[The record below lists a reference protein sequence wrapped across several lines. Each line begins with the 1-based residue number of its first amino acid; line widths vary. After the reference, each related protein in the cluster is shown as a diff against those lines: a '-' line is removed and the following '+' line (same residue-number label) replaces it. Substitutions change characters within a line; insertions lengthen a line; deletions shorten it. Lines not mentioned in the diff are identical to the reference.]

1 MSLAKSES
9 AEQGASPKLHCLSAA
24 KLAAMQFTPVRW
36 AVDGLIAEGVNILAG
51 RPKLGKS
58 WLALGAAVA
67 VASGGQFL
75 GVPVEQGPVLYLA
88 LEDSARRI
96 QARLKRLLDDAG
108 AAWPA
113 GLTFAFQCPRTDAGG
128 LDALKAEVRHSRPRL
143 IVVDTFQKIRQ
154 RQTGG
159 GNAYAEDYDA
169 VGVLQQ
175 LALELQA
182 AALLI
187 CHTRKRA
194 KDDLEPDDP
203 LDEVTGTT
211 GITAAADA
219 VLVLTRKR
227 HGNEGKLFVSGRDV
241 EECSLN
247 LLWDPRHCLWS
258 PQEAAGPDAD
268 LPEDRRTVLKLLR
281 DSAPAADIRAI
292 QERLGKTY
300 HATAMLLGRMTRDG
314 LIHKESRGR
323 YRLPAEV
330 NTVQSLM
337 NPFPN

>member
-1 MSLAKSES
+1 MPQHQHAGQDQPAK
-9 AEQGASPKLHCLSAA
+9 LRCLSAA
-24 KLAAMQFTPVRW
+24 KLAAMQFTPIRW
-36 AVDGLIAEGVNILAG
+36 AVDGLIAEGVNLLAG

-58 WLALGAAVA
+58 WLALGAALA
-67 VASGGQFL
+67 VATGGQFL
-75 GVPVEQGPVLYLA
+75 GVPVDQGPVIYLA

-96 QARLKRLLDDAG
+96 QARLSRLLAAATWPDA
-108 AAWPA
+108 
-113 GLTFAFQCPRTDAGG
+113 LTLAFHCPRTDAGG
-128 LDALKAEVRHSRPRL
+128 LEARQAEMRHRRPRL

-154 RQTGG
+154 RPTGG

-175 LALELQA
+175 LALEIQA

-187 CHTRKRA
+187 CHTRKRG

-203 LDEVTGTT
+203 LDEVNGTT
-211 GITAAADA
+211 GLTAAADA

-241 EECSLN
+241 EEGSLN
-247 LLWDPRHCLWS
+247 LVWDPRYCLWS
-258 PQEAAGPDAD
+258 PQEQGGPDAN
-268 LPEDRRTVLKLLR
+268 LPEDRRAVLKILR
-281 DSAPAADIRAI
+281 DAPKAVDLRAI
-292 QERLGKTY
+292 QYGLGKTY
-300 HATAMLLGRMTRDG
+300 HATAMLVGRMTKDG
-314 LIHKESRGR
+314 LILKEVRGR